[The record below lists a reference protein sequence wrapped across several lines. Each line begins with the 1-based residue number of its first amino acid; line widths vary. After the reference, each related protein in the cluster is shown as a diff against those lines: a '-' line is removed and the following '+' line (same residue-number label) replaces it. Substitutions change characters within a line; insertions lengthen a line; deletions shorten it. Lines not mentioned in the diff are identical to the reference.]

1 MNQVL
6 NRFERMFEFLFRV
19 GIFPNADK
27 TKKIQDRGQKPKAR
41 ASQMP
46 RAA

>member
-1 MNQVL
+1 MSQVL
-6 NRFERMFEFLFRV
+6 NWFERMFEFLFQV
-19 GIFPNADK
+19 GIFPKADK
-27 TKKIQDRGQKPKAR
+27 TKKIQDRRQKPKAR

>member
-1 MNQVL
+1 MSQVP
-6 NRFERMFEFLFRV
+6 NWFERKFEFLFQV

-27 TKKIQDRGQKPKAR
+27 IQKFQDRGHKPKAR